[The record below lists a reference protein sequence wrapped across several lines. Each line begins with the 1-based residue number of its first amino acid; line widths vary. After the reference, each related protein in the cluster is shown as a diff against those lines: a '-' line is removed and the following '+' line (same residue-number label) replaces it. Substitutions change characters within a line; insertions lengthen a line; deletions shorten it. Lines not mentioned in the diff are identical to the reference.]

1 VVVTTPDRVA
11 VVSGYFNPAH
21 IGHLRMFQAAKEIA
35 PHLLVLVNNDKQQLL
50 KKGQIIIPEDER
62 LELVSEFRCVDEAIL
77 TVDEDATV
85 IRSLHVVR
93 DLYPD
98 AEIVFCNGGDRSSA
112 DSLPPAEAETCAEL
126 RIEMRYGVGGSE
138 KQDSSTRINELR

>member
-1 VVVTTPDRVA
+1 MSPVDRVA

-35 PHLLVLVNNDKQQLL
+35 PHLLVLVNNDRQQLL
-50 KKGQIIIPEDER
+50 KKGQIIIPEHER
-62 LELVSEFRCVDEAIL
+62 LELVAEFRCVDEAIL

-93 DLYPD
+93 DLHPD
-98 AEIVFCNGGDRSSA
+98 ADIIFCNGGDRSSA

-138 KQDSSTRINELR
+138 KQDSSTRINALR